1 MKHLVPSFILEHLDS
16 QQQKGELTAGTM
28 FLDLSGFTPLTESL
42 MKEGSAGAERLS
54 DILNNIFGPMVQLV
68 HDNGGFIPYFA
79 GDAFTAIFPETD
91 DQNISR
97 LLHAANDIRNLFGK
111 NNFQFDQFKFGL
123 KIGLS
128 YGTVEWGII
137 GDNQKS
143 YYFRGP
149 AIENSAESQIRAS
162 HQEIVLDKHLN
173 KLLPKGVKTSSLVK
187 GFYLLT
193 SNSLKKPAVISRK
206 PPEKEILDLTYQ
218 FLPDAVINFIGK
230 GEFRSV
236 ISVFCSFEGVES
248 HEELNEFA
256 SVFIEDIYNFSG
268 YFKEVDFG
276 DKGGVLVALF
286 GAPISFE
293 NNIERTLEFVDSLRS
308 KLSGQENLKFRIGI
322 TSGQAFTGTVGGQDM
337 SQFAAVGNRV
347 NLAARLMTYADWGEI
362 FVDEEIAGYP
372 NFNFENK
379 GEIRYK
385 GIEGLIQTFALK
397 DRKESKNTEYKG
409 KLINRDKELIKMLSF
424 IRKHQYAE
432 RPGLCFLTGEA
443 GVGKSRLSYE
453 LQKKLDH
460 PHKINWI
467 STEADQI
474 LKKPLN
480 PFVKF
485 LRKYFN
491 CRLNQDEQTG
501 LRNFENG
508 FNALLEQS
516 KIYWPEIKEELNRL
530 HSTYLAILDFKT
542 NKDSVYSRLNA
553 EEKYNSVIKAFTT
566 FFRLQSKIHPTI
578 IFLDDAQWIDKN
590 SKDFIV
596 KLLQEVTDSTLIIFF
611 ALRPDGIDKPK
622 EFLNIQQLARP
633 VAILEIDLDP
643 LNTSGVIAL
652 TSEMLGGQLSEE
664 SVELLQ
670 QTSNGNPFYIEQL
683 IEYYRSNKLLS
694 VENDIWKV
702 QEGDIKLNNNI
713 NSLLIAKV
721 DNLSTYAKEMLKAA
735 AVIGREFEYSVL
747 EEVLKNKTL
756 FEDHET
762 FDNLKSSL
770 REAENNN
777 IIRNTGKGRYIFKH
791 SMQHE
796 VIYEMQLH
804 TRLKALHEVIADS
817 IERIFQSRLQ
827 QRFVDLVFHYE
838 RAEITEK
845 TKEYLLKSGDF
856 FKDNFQNNQA
866 YQYYKRLLDI
876 VINDEDYAAHFKA
889 LIRIGE
895 ILQIIGKWDDAGE
908 TYGEALRLS
917 KKLSSK
923 TLMGRANNSLGYL
936 HLLLGNYRD
945 AEYYFDKAIELFSL
959 INDKIGASKV
969 SGNLGLLYFRKAEYK
984 EAEIH
989 FINSL
994 QRSKEVGYRDK
1005 NAQIVAN
1012 LALTY
1017 MNLGDYDRGIKYLD
1031 EQIVEC
1037 TALGDKTGIANL
1049 SINKGILLT
1058 EKGENERAQES
1069 LEIGIKL
1076 AEELDNKRLKAIAT
1090 GSLGSLH
1097 EQKGYYKM
1105 AMNFYEKDLKLTQEL
1120 GDKQGISIALNLIGN
1135 LQSKMGEFDL
1145 AITTLEEA
1153 ISLSEKLDYKKGKA
1167 KAVNTLGDVYYF
1179 LKDYQKALKYYD
1191 QAIELTKI
1199 TQNQLVLGQSLYEK
1213 ALVLLET
1220 KQYQEMPTILE
1231 EATSIAYKLE
1241 NRQLLFDL
1249 SLTKATYLIQ
1259 IDQKDDAIR
1268 IIEDLE
1274 QAKLKAENKGHLLY
1288 VKYLIHGAE
1297 ELKSEAL
1304 SILQTLYKV
1313 TPDYSIKIKID
1324 ALKSGAII

>member
-1 MKHLVPSFILEHLDS
+1 LKHLVPTFILEHFGS
-16 QQQKGELTAGTM
+16 QQQEGELVAGTM

-54 DILNNIFGPMVQLV
+54 DILNKIFGPMVKLV

-79 GDAFTAIFPETD
+79 GDAFTAIFPESD

-128 YGTVEWGII
+128 YGKVEWGII
-137 GDNQKS
+137 GKNQKS
-143 YYFRGP
+143 FYFRGP

-162 HQEIVLDKHLN
+162 HQEIVLDSHLN
-173 KLLPKGVKTSSLVK
+173 KLLPQGVSTSSLVK

-193 SNSLKKPAVISRK
+193 SNSLKKPEVVKQNK
-206 PPEKEILDLTYQ
+206 PSPDIQKLTYQ

-230 GEFRSV
+230 GEFRSI

-248 HEELNEFA
+248 HEELNTFA
-256 SVFIEDIYNFSG
+256 SIFIEDIYNFSG

-293 NNIERTLEFVDSLRS
+293 NNIERTLEFVDSLRA
-308 KLSGQENLKFRIGI
+308 KLSGKENLKFRLGI
-322 TSGQAFTGTVGGQDM
+322 TSGQAFTGTVGGKNM

-385 GIEGLIQTFALK
+385 GIEGLIQTFALRE
-397 DRKESKNTEYKG
+397 RKENQNTEYKG
-409 KLINRDKELIKMLSF
+409 KLISRDKELIKMLSY
-424 IRKHQYAE
+424 IRKHQHAS

-460 PHKINWI
+460 SQKINWI

-480 PFVKF
+480 PFVKY
-485 LRKYFN
+485 LRKHFN
-491 CRLNQDEQTG
+491 CRLNQDEKTA

-508 FNALLEQS
+508 FNAILEQS
-516 KIYWPEIKEELNRL
+516 KIYWPEIKEELGRL
-530 HSTYLAILDFKT
+530 HSTFKAILDFKT
-542 NKDSVYSRLNA
+542 SKDSIYSRLDA
-553 EEKYNSVIKAFTT
+553 EEKNKSVIKAFTT
-566 FFRLQSKIHPTI
+566 FFHLQTKINPTI
-578 IFLDDAQWIDKN
+578 LFLDDAQWIDKN
-590 SKDFIV
+590 SKDLIV
-596 KLLQEVTDSTLIIFF
+596 NLLREVSDHTLIIFF

-622 EFLNIQQLARP
+622 EFLNLQNLSKP
-633 VAILEIDLDP
+633 VAILDINLDP
-643 LNTSGVIAL
+643 LTTSGTIAFS
-652 TSEMLGGQLSEE
+652 SEILGGQLSKE
-664 SVELLQ
+664 SVDLLQ

-683 IEYYRSNKLLS
+683 IEYYRSNQLLKYKN
-694 VENDIWKV
+694 ETWHV

-713 NSLLIAKV
+713 NSLLVAKV
-721 DNLSTYAKEMLKAA
+721 DNLGAYSREMLKAA

-747 EEVLKNKTL
+747 EEVLKNKSL
-756 FEDHET
+756 FEDNET
-762 FDNLKSSL
+762 FDNLKASL
-770 REAENNN
+770 KEAEKNN
-777 IIRNTGKGRYIFKH
+777 IIRNVSKGRYLFKH

-817 IERIFQSRLQ
+817 IERIFQNRLQ
-827 QRFVDLVFHYE
+827 QRYVDLVFHYE

-845 TKEYLLKSGDF
+845 TKEYLLRSGDF

-876 VINDEDYAAHFKA
+876 VIIDEDYAAHFKA

-895 ILQIIGKWDDAGE
+895 ILQITGKWEEAGE
-908 TYGEALRLS
+908 TYGEALHLS
-917 KKLSSK
+917 KKLNSK

-945 AEYYFDKAIELFSL
+945 AEFYFDKAIELFSL
-959 INDKIGASKV
+959 INDKVGASKV

-994 QRSKEVGYRDK
+994 KRSKEVGYRDK

-1017 MNLGDYDRGIKYLD
+1017 MNLGDYDRGITYLD

-1037 TALGDKTGIANL
+1037 SAIGDKTGIANL

-1069 LEIGIKL
+1069 LEVGIKL

-1105 AMNFYEKDLKLTQEL
+1105 AMDFYLKDLQLTKEL

-1135 LQSKMGEFDL
+1135 LQSKMGEFDE
-1145 AITTLEEA
+1145 AIATLEEA

-1179 LKDYQKALKYYD
+1179 LKEYPKSLNYYD
-1191 QAIELTKI
+1191 QAIRLTKV

-1220 KQYQEMPTILE
+1220 KQYQEMPSILE
-1231 EATSIAYKLE
+1231 EATSIAYKLD
-1241 NRQLLFDL
+1241 NTQLLFQL

-1259 IDQKDDAIR
+1259 IEQKKDAIK
-1268 IIEDLE
+1268 IIEELDKE
-1274 QAKLKAENKGHLLY
+1274 TLKAENKGHLLY
-1288 VKYLIHGAE
+1288 VKYLIYGAE
-1297 ELKSEAL
+1297 ELKAEAL

-1324 ALKSGAII
+1324 ALKSKATI

>member
-1 MKHLVPSFILEHLDS
+1 M
-16 QQQKGELTAGTM
+16 GELTAGTM

-42 MKEGSAGAERLS
+42 MKEGSAGAEKLS
-54 DILNNIFGPMVQLV
+54 DILNNIFGPMVKLV

-79 GDAFTAIFPETD
+79 GDAFTAIFPELD

-123 KIGLS
+123 KVGLS
-128 YGTVEWGII
+128 YGKVEWGIV
-137 GDNQKS
+137 GSNQKS

-162 HQEIVLDKHLN
+162 HQEIVIDKHLH
-173 KLLPKGVKTSSLVK
+173 KLLPPKVKTSSLVK
-187 GFYLLT
+187 GYYLLT
-193 SNSLKKPAVISRK
+193 ANSLVK
-206 PPEKEILDLTYQ
+206 PPIIRRTISNQSLQDLTYQ

-248 HEELNEFA
+248 HDELNDFA
-256 SVFIEDIYNFSG
+256 SLFIEDIYNFSG

-286 GAPISFE
+286 GAPVSFE
-293 NNIERTLEFVDSLRS
+293 NNIERTLEFVDSFRT
-308 KLSGQENLKFRIGI
+308 KLAGKTNIKFRIGI
-322 TSGQAFTGTVGGQDM
+322 TSGQAFTGTVGGGDM

-347 NLAARLMTYADWGEI
+347 NLAARLMTYAEWGEI
-362 FVDEEIAGYP
+362 YVDEEIASYQ

-385 GIEGLIQTFALK
+385 GIEGLIETYALK
-397 DRKESKNTEYKG
+397 NRKENKNTEYKG
-409 KLINRDKELIKMLSF
+409 ALIGRDKELIKMLSF

-443 GVGKSRLSYE
+443 GVGKSRLSFE
-453 LQKKLDH
+453 LQKKLAQSQ
-460 PHKINWI
+460 KVNWI

-480 PFVKF
+480 PFVKA
-485 LRKYFN
+485 LRQYFN
-491 CRLNQDEQTG
+491 CRVNQDEQTA

-508 FNALLEQS
+508 FSALIEQS
-516 KIYWPEIKEELNRL
+516 KVYWPETKEELNRL
-530 HSTYLAILDFKT
+530 HSTFKAILDFKID
-542 NKDSVYSRLNA
+542 KDSIYARLNA
-553 EEKYNSVIKAFTT
+553 EEKYKSVIKAFIT
-566 FFRLQSKIHPTI
+566 FLHLQAKINPTI
-578 IFLDDAQWIDKN
+578 LFLDDAQWIDKN
-590 SKDFIV
+590 SKDLIV
-596 KLLQEVTDSTLIIFF
+596 NLLRDVSDNALIIFF

-622 EFLNIQQLARP
+622 EFLNIQKLSKP
-633 VAILEIDLDP
+633 VAILDINLDP
-643 LNTSGVIAL
+643 FNSSGVKAFSREI
-652 TSEMLGGQLSEE
+652 LGETLAPE
-664 SVELLQ
+664 SIELLQ

-683 IEYYRSNKLLS
+683 IEYYRSNNLLYLKDD
-694 VENDIWKV
+694 VWHV

-721 DNLSTYAKEMLKAA
+721 DNLSAYSREMLKAA
-735 AVIGREFEYSVL
+735 AVIGREFEYVVL
-747 EEVLKNKTL
+747 EEVLKNRSL
-756 FEDHET
+756 FNDSET
-762 FDNLKSSL
+762 YDKLKSSL
-770 REAENNN
+770 REAEKSN
-777 IIRNTGKGRYIFKH
+777 IIRNLGKGRYIFKH

-796 VIYEMQLH
+796 VVYEMQLH
-804 TRLKALHEVIADS
+804 TRLKSLHEVIADS
-817 IERIFQSRLQ
+817 IERIFQNRLQ
-827 QRFVDLVFHYE
+827 QRYVDLVFHYE

-845 TKEYLLKSGDF
+845 TKEYLLRSGDF

-866 YQYYKRLLDI
+866 YQYFKRLLDI
-876 VINDEDYAAHFKA
+876 VLVDQDYAAHFKV

-895 ILQIIGKWDDAGE
+895 ILQIVGKWDEAGD

-917 KKLSSK
+917 KKLNSK

-984 EAEIH
+984 DAEIH

-1037 TALGDKTGIANL
+1037 TSIGDKTGIANL

-1076 AEELDNKRLKAIAT
+1076 AEELDNKRLKAVAT

-1105 AMNFYEKDLKLTQEL
+1105 AMNFYDKDLQLTQEL

-1135 LQSKMGEFDL
+1135 LQSKMGEFDK
-1145 AITTLEEA
+1145 AISTLEEA
-1153 ISLSEKLDYKKGKA
+1153 IMLSDKLDYKKGKA

-1179 LKDYQKALKYYD
+1179 LRDYKKALNYYN
-1191 QAIELTKI
+1191 QAIELTRI

-1220 KQYQEMPTILE
+1220 KQFLEMPSVLE
-1231 EATSIAYKLE
+1231 EATSIAYKLD
-1241 NRQLLFDL
+1241 NKQLLFHL
-1249 SLTKATYLIQ
+1249 SLTKATYLLTIEQ
-1259 IDQKDDAIR
+1259 REDAIR

-1274 QAKLKAENKGHLLY
+1274 KESLKAENKGHLLF

-1297 ELKSEAL
+1297 ELKAEAL

-1324 ALKSGAII
+1324 ALKSRATI